1 MGFSEIIQ
9 HFLEY
14 IILGIVQGITEVLPI
29 SSSGHV
35 TIAQQLMGINT
46 DEGIL
51 FLILVNIGSLVA
63 ILFHFRKFLARL
75 IKNFLSYLF
84 RPSTRQETK
93 EDWLY
98 GWKVVLASLPIGI
111 VGFFF
116 NHSINLILAD
126 YPLVLVGLGLLITGT
141 ALYLVR
147 NKSYVNGRQ
156 TITFRDAAVIGLGQ
170 MFAPIPGLSRSGIT
184 TSSGL
189 MRKLSM
195 ETVLIFSF
203 MLYIPVSVGSMLKY
217 GIDYLQSPAT
227 FSWGFDVNNGW
238 FYAYYVVAAAFSFFA
253 TLFSIKY
260 IFIWFRRG
268 KLVLFSIYTL
278 VLGTISLFV
287 GLFLM

>member
-141 ALYLVR
+141 AL
-147 NKSYVNGRQ
+147 
-156 TITFRDAAVIGLGQ
+156 
-170 MFAPIPGLSRSGIT
+170 
-184 TSSGL
+184 
-189 MRKLSM
+189 
-195 ETVLIFSF
+195 
-203 MLYIPVSVGSMLKY
+203 
-217 GIDYLQSPAT
+217 
-227 FSWGFDVNNGW
+227 
-238 FYAYYVVAAAFSFFA
+238 
-253 TLFSIKY
+253 
-260 IFIWFRRG
+260 
-268 KLVLFSIYTL
+268 
-278 VLGTISLFV
+278 
-287 GLFLM
+287 